1 MNATELR
8 TLKDH
13 ICVYELAKLNLDIVQ
28 QMAKDVEEN
37 VLNKNFFYID
47 PTMKEIM
54 EWRRGT
60 PLEDDRIT
68 RADDACMIRN
78 EQKELF
84 YNLCYVGYK
93 KAGIADR
100 RGVGYCPDNDAKDA
114 FYAAEREMIDYAIK
128 ILPESYNGFVFD
140 KGELRKGVR
149 NIIYKEKF
157 INLIMMM
164 AKNM

>member
-1 MNATELR
+1 MNAAELK

-13 ICVYELAKLNLDIVQ
+13 VCAYELAKLNLDIVQ
-28 QMAKDVEEN
+28 ETAKNIEED

-54 EWRRGT
+54 EYRGVA
-60 PLEDDRIT
+60 LNDRIT
-68 RADDACMIRN
+68 RADDACMIRE
-78 EQKELF
+78 EQKQLF
-84 YNLCYVGYK
+84 YELCYVGYK

-100 RGVGYCPDNDAKDA
+100 RGVGYCPDNEARETL
-114 FYAAEREMIDYAIK
+114 YTAESEMINYAIQ
-128 ILPESYNGFVFD
+128 ILPQNYNGFVFD
-140 KGELRKGVR
+140 KGELRKGIR

>member
-1 MNATELR
+1 MNAAELR

-13 ICVYELAKLNLDIVQ
+13 VCVYELAKLNLNIVQ
-28 QMAKDVEEN
+28 ETAKTIEEDVLRRN
-37 VLNKNFFYID
+37 SFYID

-54 EWRRGT
+54 EGRGVA
-60 PLEDDRIT
+60 LNDRIT
-68 RADDACMIRN
+68 RADDACMIRE

-100 RGVGYCPDNDAKDA
+100 RGVGYCPDNEAKET
-114 FYAAEREMIDYAIK
+114 FYAAEKEMINYAIE
-128 ILPESYNGFVFD
+128 ILPQNYNGFVFD